1 MKTRLTFL
9 VVTAAVGAAVY
20 ADDISLLGMVPT
32 ANQGFEAGTNG
43 WQIPNAL
50 WRIEDGAGRKGSK
63 CLVYENKDPKR
74 YLFPRHSLALDAGG
88 IYRYGAW
95 VKVDAR
101 PGDGSRRIEPK
112 VSLDFAD
119 ASGKWIGADY
129 ARPVGKP
136 AADGWVL
143 YEGVTRPLASAVVSG
158 NLFGFMPRGG
168 TGRVRFDD
176 FFISCEEVRH
186 VDTVVSSAYRDTA
199 TEGTVSFVATLFVDP
214 AKMPLDTLSAKFS
227 YCNANGVE
235 AEVPAETLDS
245 EHAAVKL
252 DVARL
257 AAGTHPL
264 TFVLRTKAGGREL
277 GRAACSFTRAAVLRR
292 VAFDRF
298 GRTLVD
304 GKPFFPLGM
313 YARDVTPEA
322 LALYTNGTPYNCIMP
337 YHMPSKEM
345 LDACRDAGLMV
356 ICSVKDFVYGVNEDR
371 ERFRSR
377 EDSFAHIAGM
387 VRAAKDHP
395 ATLAWYANDESPPRQ
410 IDTLRDLKHMIHEL
424 DPDHPVWHVTDKP
437 WKVRPFLGSYDVIG
451 QDPYP
456 IGLSGADADIGRA
469 ATDALMTREAM
480 YDTVPMWHVPQAF
493 NWAWQKGHK
502 SDASRY
508 PTAKEL
514 VSMTW
519 QPIAAGANG
528 LIYYAFHRIC
538 MATKGAERD
547 ECLRRAAVAAA
558 EVKAKMPI
566 LLSKP
571 GPVVLSAP
579 KGMVCRTW
587 RSAPGVTTLL
597 AVNTTREAVSG
608 TVTLADGLPPQ
619 AVELPALGHVFIEIT
634 TFRIL
639 DTSLAE
645 PDPLFTG
652 NERH

>member
-1 MKTRLTFL
+1 MGVALI
-9 VVTAAVGAAVY
+9 AALPCPAVE
-20 ADDISLLGMVPT
+20 ILPPPP
-32 ANQGFEAGTNG
+32 ANPGFEAGTNG

-50 WRIEDGAGRKGSK
+50 WRIESDAGRKGSK
-63 CLVYENKDPKR
+63 CLVYENNDQKR
-74 YLFPRHSLALDAGG
+74 YLFPRHPLALDAGG

-101 PGDGSRRIEPK
+101 SGDGKRRIEPK

-136 AADGWVL
+136 DTDGWVR

-176 FFISCEEVRH
+176 FFIYCEEVRH
-186 VDTVVSSAYRDTA
+186 VDAVVSSAYRDTA
-199 TEGTVSFVATLFVDP
+199 TEGTASFVATLFVDP

-252 DVARL
+252 DVARF
-257 AAGTHPL
+257 AAGTHPV
-264 TFVLRTKAGGREL
+264 TFVLRTKAAGREL

-322 LALYTNGTPYNCIMP
+322 LAIYTNGTPYNCIMP
-337 YHMPSKEM
+337 YRMPSKEM
-345 LDACRDAGLMV
+345 LDVCRDAGLMV

-377 EDSFAHIAGM
+377 EDSFAHIAKM
-387 VRAAKDHP
+387 VRAVKNHP

-410 IDTLRDLKHMIHEL
+410 IDTLRDLKQMIHEL
-424 DPDHPVWHVTDKP
+424 DPDHPVWHVTDSP
-437 WKVRPFLGSYDVIG
+437 LKVRPFLGSYDVIG

-456 IGLSGADADIGRA
+456 IGLSGADADIDRA

-502 SDASRY
+502 SEQPRY
-508 PTAKEL
+508 PTEEEL

-519 QPIAAGANG
+519 QPIAAGVNG

-538 MATKGAERD
+538 MATEGAERD
-547 ECLRRAAVAAA
+547 EYLRRAAAAAA
-558 EVKAKMPI
+558 EVKARMAII
-566 LLSKP
+566 LSEP
-571 GPVVLSAP
+571 GPKVESAP

-587 RSAPGVTTLL
+587 RTADGKVTLL
-597 AVNTTREAVSG
+597 AANTTRRALVG
-608 TVTLADGLPPQ
+608 TVAFAGGLASQ
-619 AVELPALGHVFIEIT
+619 TVELSPLGHKFIEIT
-634 TFRIL
+634 STKK
-639 DTSLAE
+639 
-645 PDPLFTG
+645 
-652 NERH
+652 